1 MKRVF
6 KIFVCLVVLLNFMM
20 LPVAAATNYA
30 DNDHYRNLKVGDN
43 LRGKTLYFDTKYDLL
58 SLPQNEV
65 NFILI
70 NDYMSDEVFI
80 SFYINGNED
89 NNLCIDD
96 NTGEYYVLNAREWS
110 TSSFKFS
117 DEEDFIITKMTN
129 EFEMIYIEDSPFNQM
144 NEFVGAVFV
153 FVVCVLLV
161 IMFK

>member
-30 DNDHYRNLKVGDN
+30 DNYHYRNLKVGDN

-80 SFYINGNED
+80 SFYVNGNED

-117 DEEDFIITKMTN
+117 NEEDFIITKMTN
-129 EFEMIYIEDSPFNQM
+129 EFEMIYIEDTPFNQM
-144 NEFVGAVFV
+144 TLDNFIILGLICIVGIY
-153 FVVCVLLV
+153 L
-161 IMFK
+161 IFK

>member
-6 KIFVCLVVLLNFMM
+6 KIFICLIVLLNFMM

-30 DNDHYRNLKVGDN
+30 DNDNYRNLKVGDN

-144 NEFVGAVFV
+144 NDIALAAFILVACAV
-153 FVVCVLLV
+153 VV
-161 IMFK
+161 IIFR